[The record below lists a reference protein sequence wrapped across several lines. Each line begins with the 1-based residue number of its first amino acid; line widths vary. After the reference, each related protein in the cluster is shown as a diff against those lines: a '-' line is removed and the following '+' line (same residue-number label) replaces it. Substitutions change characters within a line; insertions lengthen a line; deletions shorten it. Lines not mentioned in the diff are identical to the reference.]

1 MKKKILSLLFL
12 LLSIFG
18 FSLKADAAPATIK
31 TTSLGKSSNLISGV
45 PTVYVKQTTN
55 SIYLYCEEALK
66 KYPANMTIRLRGE
79 APKGMVYIL
88 KISLIQVMHILTTIL
103 CKLQFGGIEI
113 FGLELVI

>member
-1 MKKKILSLLFL
+1 
-12 LLSIFG
+12 
-18 FSLKADAAPATIK
+18 
-31 TTSLGKSSNLISGV
+31 
-45 PTVYVKQTTN
+45 
-55 SIYLYCEEALK
+55 
-66 KYPANMTIRLRGE
+66 MTIRLRGE